1 MRNALGEK
9 KKTGM
14 QLFKCKCPS
23 YAGHFSSLVCP
34 FLFWT
39 VTGAYFLL
47 PAGRALSG
55 QVVHSA
61 EISKVGSVQWWGV
74 GGAVL
79 WEHSYLATKL
89 LLGREDVQTLQE
101 RGVKSSLTARLSP
114 EDLYSIF
121 VPSANYSLAS

>member
-1 MRNALGEK
+1 
-9 KKTGM
+9 M

-23 YAGHFSSLVCP
+23 YTGHFSSLVCL

-47 PAGRALSG
+47 PAGWVLSG

-61 EISKVGSVQWWGV
+61 EISKVGSAQPGRA
-74 GGAVL
+74 AVL
-79 WEHSYLATKL
+79 QEHGYLATKL
-89 LLGREDVQTLQE
+89 LPGREDVQTLQE
-101 RGVKSSLTARLSP
+101 KGVKSSLTACLSP

-121 VPSANYSLAS
+121 VPSAIILQHPRTVYTIQ